1 MDGIEPAPAAPRR
14 GRVVM
19 IQMYTYIDVADNTG
33 AKECMCIKVLGGS
46 RKRYAGLGDVIVAS
60 VKKALPGGDVKPGDV
75 VKGVVVRIKKATRRD
90 DGSYVRFDRNAL
102 VLIDNEQNP
111 RGTRI
116 FGAVAREL
124 RDRGFLKIV
133 SLAAEVV

>member
-1 MDGIEPAPAAPRR
+1 MLPRISRYVLAGVIAAGVCRADFAYAQRDPPPL
-14 GRVVM
+14 
-19 IQMYTYIDVADNTG
+19 YLTSLEWLVA
-33 AKECMCIKVLGGS
+33 GS
-46 RKRYAGLGDVIVAS
+46 D
-60 VKKALPGGDVKPGDV
+60 
-75 VKGVVVRIKKATRRD
+75 VVVRGVIVRCKKATRRD

-102 VLIDNEQNP
+102 VLIDTEQNP

-124 RDRGFLKIV
+124 RERGFLRIV

>member
-1 MDGIEPAPAAPRR
+1 
-14 GRVVM
+14 M
-19 IQMYTYIDVADNTG
+19 IQAQTRLDVADNTG
-33 AKECMCIKVLGGS
+33 AKVVYCFKVLGGT
-46 RKRYAGLGDVIVAS
+46 RRRYATVGDIIVGS
-60 VKKALPGGDVKPGDV
+60 VKKAVAGGSVRQGDV
-75 VKGVVVRIKKATRRD
+75 VRGVVVRTRKPIRRA

-102 VLIDNEQNP
+102 VIVEPDGTP

-124 RDRGFLKIV
+124 RQKNFMKIV

>member
-1 MDGIEPAPAAPRR
+1 
-14 GRVVM
+14 M
-19 IQMYTYIDVADNTG
+19 IQMYTYLDVADNTG
-33 AKECMCIKVLGGS
+33 AKECMCIKVLGGT
-46 RKRYAGLGDVIVAS
+46 RRRYAGLGDVIIAS
-60 VKKALPGGDVKPGDV
+60 VKKALPSSDIKAGSV
-75 VKGVVVRIKKATRRD
+75 VRAVVVRTKKASRRD

-102 VLIDNEQNP
+102 VLIDNEKNP

-124 RDRGFLKIV
+124 RERGFGKIV